1 MCKLQAAVA
10 VALAVGLVAG
20 VAGAQDDPS
29 QDSQSPRHYK
39 PQPLNLHEEQL
50 GTAAYATAARARM
63 KAGDCEA
70 ALTSFDE
77 AVRRSNQDPTLYRD
91 RGLCHEK
98 LGHPYPAIDDY
109 RTYLT
114 DAPKAADA
122 PGIQER
128 LSRLEDET
136 SGRAPA
142 SAANDDTDVPSATAS
157 GPDGSGAAPAPAATP
172 RDKVQESDDGDED
185 VLRTP
190 LRRGHGFS
198 LAPLFSV
205 RKFFFRN
212 STFGDAQT
220 WAECI
225 GGRLGY
231 AVGPV
236 GGFILEAAY
245 EHFNSTKLDPFVV
258 SGLTSQLAFE
268 FRFPLARDYDD
279 QLFLAPGLGYDH
291 LSFKPSD
298 PAIVASDQNAL
309 IPRLRFG
316 YRHLVQDSAALEVS
330 LDGGVAEWLGSSA
343 ELQDLKSTL
352 MLAANVAVVWGL

>member
-1 MCKLQAAVA
+1 MRYAFTAASI
-10 VALAVGLVAG
+10 ALALGVVARP
-20 VAGAQDDPS
+20 AGAQD
-29 QDSQSPRHYK
+29 SPEVTPPAHYK
-39 PQPLNLHEEQL
+39 PQPLNLRQEQL
-50 GTAAYATAARARM
+50 GTAAYVTAARTRM

-77 AVRRSNQDPTLYRD
+77 ALRRSNQDPTLYRD

-109 RTYLT
+109 RAYLT

-122 PGIQER
+122 AGIQER

-142 SAANDDTDVPSATAS
+142 ATANDDTNVPSANAS
-157 GPDGSGAAPAPAATP
+157 GSEGTAVEPTAPP
-172 RDKVQESDDGDED
+172 RDKVQETDDED
-185 VLRTP
+185 EDALRSP
-190 LRRGHGFS
+190 LRRGPGFS

-205 RKFFFRN
+205 RKFFFRG

-231 AVGPV
+231 AVGPI
-236 GGFILEAAY
+236 GGLILEAAY
-245 EHFNSTKLDPFVV
+245 EHFNSTNLDPFVV

-268 FRFPLARDYDD
+268 FRIPLAKDYDD

-291 LSFKPSD
+291 LSFRPSD
-298 PAIVASDQNAL
+298 PAVSGSDQNAL

-330 LDGGVAEWLGSSA
+330 IDGGVAEWLGSSA
-343 ELQDLKSTL
+343 DELDLKSTVV
-352 MLAANVAVVWGL
+352 LAANVAVVWGL